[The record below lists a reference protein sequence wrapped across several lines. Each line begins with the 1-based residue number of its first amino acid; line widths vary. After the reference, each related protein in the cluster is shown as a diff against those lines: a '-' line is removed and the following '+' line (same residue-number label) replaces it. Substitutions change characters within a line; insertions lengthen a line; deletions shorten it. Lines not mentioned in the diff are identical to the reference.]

1 MLTRRRVRHI
11 FYGLRRRLTIKVV
24 ILVVGIALA
33 GGVLGLLAERGRNSG
48 LSTLEDAMWW
58 TVVTMMTVGYGDR
71 VPITPLGR
79 LVGVMV
85 MFSGVAVISLLTGG
99 ISSALVTRRLKEAKG
114 LQRIRARNHLL
125 ICGWSRH
132 VEELL
137 QRLREDLIAHGRTVV
152 LVNELQE
159 EEVENLLFR
168 HRDLVIKFVR
178 GDFAEET
185 ILRRA
190 NVEAAY
196 AAVLVPDTLSGA
208 RGSPDEHTILATLTI
223 KALAPHVKVL
233 AYIVDAQN
241 EAHLRR
247 ANADRIV
254 VGDAHGGFFLAAHV
268 ASPGVPE
275 MLEALLAERAGM
287 KLMRQS
293 VPSAFVGRT
302 FGEFARHMRQSKQT
316 LLLGF
321 IREEQRLKLEEVL
334 TGDYS
339 AIDDFIRRKLEAA
352 GKGLGAAPRVE
363 VNLNPPDSYVIQE
376 RDVAVTITPIQEG

>member
-1 MLTRRRVRHI
+1 MGSKRRLRLWLYALRRRVAIRVVLLVA
-11 FYGLRRRLTIKVV
+11 GLA
-24 ILVVGIALA
+24 LV
-33 GGVLGLLAERGRNSG
+33 GGVLALAAERGRNSG

-85 MFSGVAVISLLTGG
+85 MFSGVAVISLLTGT
-99 ISSALVTRRLKEAKG
+99 ISSALVTRRMREAKG
-114 LQRIRARNHLL
+114 LQKVRVRNHLL

-137 QRLREDLIAHGRTVV
+137 QRLRDDLIVHGRTVV

-159 EEVENLLFR
+159 EQVENLLLR
-168 HRDLVIKFVR
+168 HRELAIKFVR
-178 GDFAEET
+178 GDCADEAV
-185 ILRRA
+185 LRRA
-190 NVEAAY
+190 NVEAAH
-196 AAVLVPDTLSGA
+196 AAVLVPDTLAGA
-208 RGSPDEHTILATLTI
+208 HASPDEHTILATLTI
-223 KALAPHVKVL
+223 KALAPQVKVL

-254 VGDAHGGFFLAAHV
+254 VGDAHGSFFLAAHV

-275 MLEALLAERAGM
+275 MLDSLLAERGGM
-287 KLMRQS
+287 KLSRQP
-293 VPSAFVGRT
+293 VPSGFVGKT
-302 FGEFARHMRQSKQT
+302 FADLARHLRLARGA

-321 IREEQRLKLEEVL
+321 VREEQRLSLEEVL
-334 TGDYS
+334 AGDYS

-352 GKGLGAAPRVE
+352 GKGLSRGPRVE
-363 VNLNPPDSYVIQE
+363 VNLNPPDYYVIQE
-376 RDVAVTITPIQEG
+376 RDVAVMITPAQEG